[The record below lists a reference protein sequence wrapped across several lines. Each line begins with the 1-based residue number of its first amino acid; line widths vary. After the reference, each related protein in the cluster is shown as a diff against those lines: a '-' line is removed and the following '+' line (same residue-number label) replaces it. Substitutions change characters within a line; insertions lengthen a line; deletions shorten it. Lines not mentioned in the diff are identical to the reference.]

1 VSTFLAPMN
10 LTTVPAR
17 RFRLSIF
24 ILICCGLTA
33 CNSVLFFP
41 GKIWVQ
47 TPDQL
52 GLTYKDVALI
62 AEDGVKL
69 SAWWLAAEAEVKGS
83 VLFLHGNAENISTH
97 IHSVA
102 WLPAQGYQVLLLD
115 YRGYG
120 RSEGQPALPDV
131 FMDIEAALTWLT
143 NAPET
148 QGKPRIVLGQ
158 SLGAS
163 MGGYVVGRQS
173 ASTVWS
179 RQLDAV
185 ILDAGFSRYSDIA
198 QEAAASH
205 WLTWP
210 LQYPAAWMM
219 PTQYDLVDV
228 VANISPTPLLLIHG
242 TQDQVIPYHHVEAL
256 YEAANKPKNR
266 LRYDGPHIGT
276 FNDEENQQLVVDFLD
291 RVIAR

>member
-1 VSTFLAPMN
+1 MKTAPA
-10 LTTVPAR
+10 LS
-17 RFRLSIF
+17 FRVIILLF
-24 ILICCGLTA
+24 ICGGLTA

-41 GKIWVQ
+41 AKNWVQ

-52 GLTYKDVALI
+52 GLTYKDVALT

-69 SAWWLAAEAEVKGS
+69 SAWWLAAKGDIKGS

-131 FMDIEAALTWLT
+131 FMDIEAALLWLAS
-143 NAPET
+143 APQT
-148 QGKPRIVLGQ
+148 QGKPKIILGQ

-173 ASTVWS
+173 SSAVWR

-185 ILDAGFSRYSDIA
+185 ILDAGFSRYSDVA
-198 QEAAASH
+198 REAAASH

-219 PTQYDLVDV
+219 PTEYDLVDV

-256 YEAANKPKNR
+256 YKAANKPKHR

-276 FNDEENQQLVVDFLD
+276 FNDAENQHLVIDFLD
-291 RVIAR
+291 RVIVR